1 MMHSQVSVIV
11 PVYNVEHYIH
21 RALDSLLNQTYPHL
35 DIILVDDGSPDK
47 CPQIC
52 DEYARKDNRVRVIHK
67 KNGGLSDARNVG
79 LDIATGEYITF
90 LDSDDYILPDTVEKF
105 LRTAHEQNVDVVCCG
120 LNIIDTSGRIYDYR
134 KCEASFKASGE
145 AVVKLLLKDVFP
157 YNFSPAKFYKR
168 TLFDGIHFPVGR
180 IYEDMAT
187 TYIAISKANSVY
199 CMKECMYNYER
210 KREGNISS
218 ELNTIKAAWS
228 YYCGCLNCEERI
240 SFCRQIPQY
249 SDMLPIIVSNLYI
262 WSKLC
267 IETAINLDRDE
278 YNAYCQK
285 VKNILRDI
293 SVSMPLRIRLIAR
306 FSGIYYYLYP
316 IIRRNK

>member
-1 MMHSQVSVIV
+1 MMHPQVSVIV

-120 LNIIDTSGRIYDYR
+120 LNIIDTSGKIYDYR

-187 TYIAISKANSVY
+187 TYIGRA
-199 CMKECMYNYER
+199 
-210 KREGNISS
+210 
-218 ELNTIKAAWS
+218 
-228 YYCGCLNCEERI
+228 
-240 SFCRQIPQY
+240 
-249 SDMLPIIVSNLYI
+249 
-262 WSKLC
+262 
-267 IETAINLDRDE
+267 
-278 YNAYCQK
+278 
-285 VKNILRDI
+285 
-293 SVSMPLRIRLIAR
+293 
-306 FSGIYYYLYP
+306 
-316 IIRRNK
+316 

>member
-1 MMHSQVSVIV
+1 
-11 PVYNVEHYIH
+11 
-21 RALDSLLNQTYPHL
+21 
-35 DIILVDDGSPDK
+35 
-47 CPQIC
+47 
-52 DEYARKDNRVRVIHK
+52 
-67 KNGGLSDARNVG
+67 
-79 LDIATGEYITF
+79 
-90 LDSDDYILPDTVEKF
+90 
-105 LRTAHEQNVDVVCCG
+105 
-120 LNIIDTSGRIYDYR
+120 
-134 KCEASFKASGE
+134 
-145 AVVKLLLKDVFP
+145 
-157 YNFSPAKFYKR
+157 
-168 TLFDGIHFPVGR
+168 
-180 IYEDMAT
+180 MAT

-316 IIRRNK
+316 IIRRNKWQSPSHCCFILCFACSGCCVVTNRLSMPILAIGADGGR